1 MENNTFKGSLFGGFN
16 RQDVINYIE
25 KASKESAALLDES
38 TTKISALEEELDT
51 LRKQY
56 TALQEEFKTASADS
70 QAKYEDEISALN
82 ADTQTITDTLNTTK
96 NELASEQE
104 HSAAL
109 QSKLDAAIAKNQQC
123 QKELLELM
131 EKIELLQPEVDEYH
145 KLKNNIVDIE
155 VEGRQRA
162 DSAIAEATAQVDT
175 MVKKAQAEADAVI
188 EKAKTQAE
196 EILRKANADASALAS
211 GAKEQAEKTI
221 NEANQNAA
229 AIRQKA
235 EQHAVL
241 TRQQL
246 NALLTN
252 TQNQYSTL
260 IDSYKNAAL
269 QAATALQ
276 KAQENMTQLPNV
288 FDKINNGITKLTEG
302 NQKKG

>member
-1 MENNTFKGSLFGGFN
+1 MYNLFKFLNIFNLYYKDKRKLESAMENNTFKGSLFGGFN

-25 KASKESAALLDES
+25 KASKESAVLLDES

-109 QSKLDAAIAKNQQC
+109 QSKLDAAIAENQQC

-162 DSAIAEATAQVDT
+162 DSAIAEATAQVNT

-188 EKAKTQAE
+188 EKAKTQAKRSFAKQMLMLPLWLPGQKNRLKKQSMKQ
-196 EILRKANADASALAS
+196 IKMQLQFVRKQSSMLCSPASS
-211 GAKEQAEKTI
+211 
-221 NEANQNAA
+221 
-229 AIRQKA
+229 
-235 EQHAVL
+235 
-241 TRQQL
+241 
-246 NALLTN
+246 
-252 TQNQYSTL
+252 
-260 IDSYKNAAL
+260 
-269 QAATALQ
+269 
-276 KAQENMTQLPNV
+276 
-288 FDKINNGITKLTEG
+288 
-302 NQKKG
+302 